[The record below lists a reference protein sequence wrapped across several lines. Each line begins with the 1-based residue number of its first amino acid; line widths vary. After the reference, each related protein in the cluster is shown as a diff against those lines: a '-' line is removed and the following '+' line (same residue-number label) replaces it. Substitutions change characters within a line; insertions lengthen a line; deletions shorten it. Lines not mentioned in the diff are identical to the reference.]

1 MPVGARIAAGGG
13 AVTSQGLWLQARDLW
28 VTYDRGMSA
37 RLSIGLVARR
47 TGATVPT
54 VRYYEEIGLLP
65 AASRT
70 ASGQRSY
77 DEATVRRLVFIRRCR
92 DFGFSID
99 QVRELVG
106 LVDEPDRPCVEVRD
120 IAASHLQQVRRRL
133 DELKALET
141 PLSAI
146 VCGCDVACA
155 GGAAVDCTI
164 LEDLAVPGEDPAR
177 TPGTGCCPPRAV
189 ETPLFNET
197 QRHGVRPSG

>member
-1 MPVGARIAAGGG
+1 M
-13 AVTSQGLWLQARDLW
+13 
-28 VTYDRGMSA
+28 TYDGGMSA

-120 IAASHLQQVRRRL
+120 IAASHLQQVRRKL

-141 PLSAI
+141 SLSAI
-146 VCGCDVACA
+146 VCGCNVACA

-177 TPGTGCCPPRAV
+177 APGTGCCPPGAV
-189 ETPLFNET
+189 EAPLFNET
-197 QRHGVRPSG
+197 QGHGVRPSG